1 MGMIDREE
9 INFKQLIEER
19 QWQVLKEELKAVPIP
34 DIADLLMELDKGE
47 RVLLFRVLPRTI
59 SSEVFSYMIP
69 ELRNAL
75 LKELTDEETRNLL
88 SNLRP
93 DDRTTLFEELPG
105 QVTQKMLNLLSP
117 QDIKE
122 ARLLLGYPEESVGR
136 LMTPDYIAVRP
147 EWTVE
152 QSLQH
157 IRFKGKDSE
166 TLNVIYVTDNKWQL
180 LDALD
185 LHRFILN
192 PPEAL
197 VSQLMDN
204 TFESVSAFEDR
215 EEAVHVLQ
223 HYDLFVLPVVDSE
236 GVLLGI
242 VTADDIMDVAEEEA
256 TEDFHKTA
264 AVNPLKNTYREAS
277 IWELFNKRI
286 GWLIILVLVSLLSA
300 GIIGYFESTLQ
311 SVIILSVFIP
321 MLIGS
326 GGNAGAQSA
335 TLMVRALATGDVEEN
350 QWFKTISKELLVGL
364 SLGVTMGFIG
374 FIVGYMKGGHEIA
387 MIIGFTMMAIIIVAN
402 LIGVAL
408 PFILTRLGLDP
419 AVASNPLIASIVDA
433 TGLFIYFA
441 VAVNVLQL
449 V

>member
-1 MGMIDREE
+1 MIDREE

-136 LMTPDYIAVRP
+136 LMTPDYVAVRP

-157 IRFKGKDSE
+157 IRLKGKDSE

-192 PPEAL
+192 PPEAF

-286 GWLIILVLVSLLSA
+286 GWLVILVLVSLLSA

-311 SVIILSVFIP
+311 NVIILSVFIP

-326 GGNAGAQSA
+326 GGNAGAQAA
-335 TLMVRALATGDVEEN
+335 TLMVRALATGDVEED
-350 QWFKTISKELLVGL
+350 QWFRTISKELLVGL
-364 SLGVTMGFIG
+364 SLGVTMGVIG
-374 FIVGYMKGGHEIA
+374 FILGYMKGGHEIA
-387 MIIGFTMMAIIIVAN
+387 VIIGFTMMAIIIVAN

-433 TGLFIYFA
+433 TGLCIYFI